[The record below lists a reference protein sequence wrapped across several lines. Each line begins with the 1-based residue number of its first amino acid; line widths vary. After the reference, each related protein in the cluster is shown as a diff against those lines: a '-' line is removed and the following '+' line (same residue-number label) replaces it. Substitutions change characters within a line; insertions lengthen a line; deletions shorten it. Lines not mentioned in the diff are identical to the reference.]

1 MDNKRLFI
9 DAWKRGILASGVPGL
24 FYSGDMVD
32 KTSSLERLAPK
43 VRDIGKRIHVYP
55 KKQATF
61 LAAMVSFYNPE
72 EGAKLA
78 KKVGCNGLG
87 DIANNITLEQRLI
100 ISDLLVN
107 HTGW

>member
-1 MDNKRLFI
+1 MDTNRLFL
-9 DAWKRGILASGVPGL
+9 DAWKRGIAASGVPGL
-24 FYSGDMVD
+24 FYSGDMLD
-32 KTSSLERLAPK
+32 KTSNLERLAPK

-61 LAAMVSFYNPE
+61 LSAMVSFYNPE

-87 DIANNITLEQRLI
+87 DIANNISLEQKLI

>member
-1 MDNKRLFI
+1 MNNRILFI
-9 DAWKRGILASGVPGL
+9 DAWKRGILASGAPSL
-24 FYSGDMVD
+24 FYSSDILD
-32 KTSSLERLAPK
+32 KTTSLERLAPK
-43 VRDIGKRIHVYP
+43 VREIGKRIHSYP
-55 KKQATF
+55 KRQATF

-87 DIANNITLEQRLI
+87 DIAINITFDQRLI
-100 ISDLLVN
+100 ISDLLMY